1 VNNKQGAETAPL
13 LGYHDSSTIRS
24 QAMPYVR
31 SKLDGTVLV
40 FLLIASASG
49 CGLVSDPAPDTA
61 RVLVE
66 GEAPVSLVVST
77 AFVAGNRS
85 DGLGQ
90 QSLDVEVIE
99 ADTVAISLPFEQ
111 SYNIKREQRFLA
123 QIIPRT
129 DSTSVDS
136 VQLDGFI
143 DGRQR
148 FSSIATEADSLL
160 QFVYIYQGSAPPDDG
175 QL

>member
-1 VNNKQGAETAPL
+1 
-13 LGYHDSSTIRS
+13 
-24 QAMPYVR
+24 MPYVS
-31 SKLDGTVLV
+31 SKVAGGVLA
-40 FLLIASASG
+40 FLLIASACAG

-61 RVLVE
+61 RVVVE
-66 GEAPVSLVVST
+66 GEAEAPVSLVVST

-90 QSLDVEVIE
+90 QRLDVEVVD
-99 ADTVAISLPFEQ
+99 ADTIAISTPFDQ
-111 SYNIKREQRFLA
+111 SYNIEREQRFLA

-129 DSTSVDS
+129 DSTSVES

-143 DGRQR
+143 DERRR